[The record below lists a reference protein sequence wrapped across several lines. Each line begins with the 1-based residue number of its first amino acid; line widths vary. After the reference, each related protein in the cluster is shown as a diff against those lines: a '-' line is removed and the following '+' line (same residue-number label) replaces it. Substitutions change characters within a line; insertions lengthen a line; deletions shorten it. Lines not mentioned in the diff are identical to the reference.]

1 MATIANVA
9 YGGSRGRHHLFGR
22 PDRDHHGHPFIFGL
36 ALSPTHQGHYVMS
49 EATIFVAESGARVSP
64 GPGPVVQRANSS
76 YVELKPAF
84 AGAVVAA
91 AAFFVL
97 MAFASAIGLAVSS
110 ASPTWRDTSVGL
122 TVLSGAWV
130 VFSAVGSFALGGY
143 IAGRLRAR
151 WDATADEIHFRDGV
165 HGLLVWG
172 LAVIIGVGMA
182 WAAATTLTNRT
193 TPSTVPRDTSANEP
207 GFLTYELDRLFRS
220 DRAPQGGDAEAR
232 AEAGRIV
239 QTALGHTDIA
249 PDDRAYLV
257 RLVAARTGLPPTDAD
272 RRVQQIISES
282 RDAAAKARRSAVIL
296 AFTLAAALVAAAG
309 AAWAT
314 ALAGGRHRDEDLAP
328 SLHFSRW

>member
-1 MATIANVA
+1 
-9 YGGSRGRHHLFGR
+9 
-22 PDRDHHGHPFIFGL
+22 
-36 ALSPTHQGHYVMS
+36 MS
-49 EATIFVAESGARVSP
+49 EATIFVAESGAARVSP
-64 GPGPVVQRANSS
+64 DGPVRQPANSS
-76 YVELKPAF
+76 YVELGPAF

-97 MAFASAIGLAVSS
+97 LAFASAIGLAVSS

-130 VFSAVGSFALGGY
+130 VLSAVGSFALGGY

-172 LAVIIGVGMA
+172 LAVIIGVGMT
-182 WAAATTLTNRT
+182 WAAATTLTNSMA
-193 TPSTVPRDTSANEP
+193 PSTAPRNTLVNEP

-232 AEAGRIV
+232 AEAGRII
-239 QTALGHTDIA
+239 QTALGHTDISA
-249 PDDRAYLV
+249 DDRAYLV
-257 RLVAARTGLPPTDAD
+257 RLVAARTGLPPNDAD

-282 RDAAAKARRSAVIL
+282 RDAASKARHSAVIL
-296 AFTLAAALVAAAG
+296 GFTLAAALVAAAG
-309 AAWAT
+309 AAWGA
-314 ALAGGRHRDEDLAP
+314 ALAGGRHRDQDLAP

>member
-1 MATIANVA
+1 
-9 YGGSRGRHHLFGR
+9 
-22 PDRDHHGHPFIFGL
+22 
-36 ALSPTHQGHYVMS
+36 MS
-49 EATIFVAESGARVSP
+49 EATIFVAELGVARASP
-64 GPGPVVQRANSS
+64 DAPVVQPANSS
-76 YVELKPAF
+76 YVEVGPAF

-122 TVLSGAWV
+122 TVLSGAWI
-130 VFSAVGSFALGGY
+130 VFSAVGSFGLGGY

-151 WDATADEIHFRDGV
+151 WEGTAEEIYFRDGV

-172 LAVIIGVGMA
+172 LAVIVGVGMT
-182 WAAATTLTNRT
+182 WAAATTLATAT
-193 TPSTVPRDTSANEP
+193 KAPSAAPRDTAANEP
-207 GFLTYELDRLFRS
+207 SFLTYELDRLFRS

-232 AEAGRIV
+232 AEAGRII
-239 QTALGHTDIA
+239 QTALGHTNIA
-249 PDDRAYLV
+249 GDDRAYLS

-282 RDAAAKARRSAVIL
+282 RDAASKARRSAVIL
-296 AFTLAAALVAAAG
+296 GFTLAAALVAAAG
-309 AAWAT
+309 AAWGA
-314 ALAGGRHRDEDLAP
+314 ALAGGRHRDHDLAP

>member
-1 MATIANVA
+1 
-9 YGGSRGRHHLFGR
+9 
-22 PDRDHHGHPFIFGL
+22 
-36 ALSPTHQGHYVMS
+36 MS
-49 EATIFVAESGARVSP
+49 ETTIFVAESGVARASP
-64 GPGPVVQRANSS
+64 DGPVVQAANSS
-76 YVELKPAF
+76 YVEVGPAF

-122 TVLSGAWV
+122 TVLSGAWI

-151 WDATADEIHFRDGV
+151 WEGKADEIHFRDGV

-172 LAVIIGVGMA
+172 LAVIIGVGMT
-182 WAAATTLTNRT
+182 WAAATTLKA
-193 TPSTVPRDTSANEP
+193 PSTAPRDTSVNEP
-207 GFLTYELDRLFRS
+207 SFLTYELDRLLRS

-232 AEAGRIV
+232 AEAGRIL

-249 PDDRAYLV
+249 GDDRAYLS
-257 RLVAARTGLPPTDAD
+257 RLVVARTGLPPTDAD

-296 AFTLAAALVAAAG
+296 AFTLAAALVAAAA
-309 AAWAT
+309 AAWGA
-314 ALAGGRHRDEDLAP
+314 ALAGGRHRDQDLAP

>member
-1 MATIANVA
+1 
-9 YGGSRGRHHLFGR
+9 
-22 PDRDHHGHPFIFGL
+22 
-36 ALSPTHQGHYVMS
+36 MS
-49 EATIFVAESGARVSP
+49 EATIFVTESGVARASP
-64 GPGPVVQRANSS
+64 DGPVVQAANSS
-76 YVELKPAF
+76 YVEVGPAF

-122 TVLSGAWV
+122 TVLSGAWI
-130 VFSAVGSFALGGY
+130 VFSAVGSFGLGGY

-151 WDATADEIHFRDGV
+151 WDAGADEVHFRDGV

-182 WAAATTLTNRT
+182 WAAATTLTNSKT
-193 TPSTVPRDTSANEP
+193 TLSTAPRDTSANEP
-207 GFLTYELDRLFRS
+207 SFLTYELDRLFRS
-220 DRAPQGGDAEAR
+220 DGAPQGGDAEAR

-239 QTALGHTDIA
+239 QTALGHTNIA

-257 RLVAARTGLPPTDAD
+257 RLVAGRTGLPPTDAD
-272 RRVQQIISES
+272 RRVQQIITES

-309 AAWAT
+309 AAWGT